1 MHWQKGQS
9 RKRVRTHDESWC
21 ELQKEGV
28 QGKNYKGR
36 MLLEDTPVLEHA
48 SQKSIP
54 LLRRV
59 DTAEARSDLTSGSS
73 GSSVGW
79 GTRTTPCLEVFMDEE
94 GPSWEGLT

>member
-9 RKRVRTHDESWC
+9 EESVRTHDESWC

-48 SQKSIP
+48 SQKFIP

-59 DTAEARSDLTSGSS
+59 DTGRGKK
-73 GSSVGW
+73 
-79 GTRTTPCLEVFMDEE
+79 
-94 GPSWEGLT
+94 